1 MDIEF
6 SMDEKWI
13 PAIEYG
19 DKIATTRTKRKC
31 EVADTF
37 VLNGNRYVVTRII
50 PKPMW
55 EAAFLYYAM
64 EGFRSPDEM
73 KDALRGYYPEL
84 QENDTV
90 YVHFFTR
97 IKGVGQ

>member
-19 DKIATTRTKRKC
+19 DKVATTRTKRKC
-31 EVADTF
+31 NVADTF
-37 VLNGNRYVVTRII
+37 ALNGKRYVVTRII

-55 EAAFLYYAM
+55 EAAGLYYAM
-64 EGFRSPDEM
+64 EGFRSADEM
-73 KDALRGYYPEL
+73 KEALWSYYPDL
-84 QENDTV
+84 QEGDTV

-97 IKGVGQ
+97 IREAGQ